1 MIAILASIHERSN
14 ASVNCT
20 AYVLIRERAV
30 HVVNGLPLHIRPA
43 SPSTVHNTLYDH
55 PVVNVYV
62 PVDHTP
68 DRITAP
74 LALSTWIMYDIPD
87 HAHVISRDI
96 GASHEF
102 ADSCTD

>member
-1 MIAILASIHERSN
+1 MIAILASIHEESN
-14 ASVNCT
+14 ASVNWT
-20 AYVLIRERAV
+20 AYVSIRARV
-30 HVVNGLPLHIRPA
+30 LPVVNGLPLHIRPA

-68 DRITAP
+68 DRITVP
-74 LALSTWIMYDIPD
+74 LASTTWTMYDMPD